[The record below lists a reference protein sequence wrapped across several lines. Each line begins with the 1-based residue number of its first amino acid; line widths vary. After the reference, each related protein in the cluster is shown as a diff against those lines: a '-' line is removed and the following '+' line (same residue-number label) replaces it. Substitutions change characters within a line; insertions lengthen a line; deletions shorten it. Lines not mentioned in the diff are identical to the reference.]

1 MSGRWRGKVKIS
13 RAAKA
18 AHLRTGR
25 LGEKCAAKALR
36 AEKCVVLTRN
46 YRCPAGEID
55 IVARDGETL
64 VFVEVKTR
72 RGKLTP
78 GSSPGDNLSTNQKK
92 RIIRASSY
100 YLAEIDRPS
109 CRCRYDLI
117 EVLTG
122 RFGPSSIKHW
132 RECFSPSESFRHEKP
147 LIDF

>member
-1 MSGRWRGKVKIS
+1 MKLTS
-13 RAAKA
+13 AAKA
-18 AHLRTGR
+18 AHLRVGRTG
-25 LGEKCAAKALR
+25 EMCAAKVLR
-36 AEKCVVLTRN
+36 AEKCVVLTTN

-72 RGKLTP
+72 RGKLIP
-78 GSSPGDNLSTNQKK
+78 GSSPGDNLSANQKK

-117 EVLTG
+117 EVLAG
-122 RFGPSSIKHW
+122 RFGPRSIKHW
-132 RECFSPSESFRHEKP
+132 RGCFTPSESFRHEKP